1 MINEAQGKNRYKME
15 SKGCEGK
22 QARFV
27 KKKKRGAK
35 RHMKDEEENRSSAA
49 CADSRKIYFCER
61 MNGE

>member
-1 MINEAQGKNRYKME
+1 MRPKVRTDIRWRVRDVKGSRQGLL
-15 SKGCEGK
+15 
-22 QARFV
+22 
-27 KKKKRGAK
+27 KKKRGAR